1 VRIVRIVLR
10 RRGRLNRAGVGSRF
24 PILAAETGSRPD
36 DRSVG
41 MITHQK
47 GLLGPPS
54 RPASSSSP
62 EAERERLRR
71 ELLQRILDRE
81 MRRQAVRGVPR

>member
-1 VRIVRIVLR
+1 
-10 RRGRLNRAGVGSRF
+10 
-24 PILAAETGSRPD
+24 
-36 DRSVG
+36 

-47 GLLGPPS
+47 GLLGPPARNATTS
-54 RPASSSSP
+54 LP
-62 EAERERLRR
+62 EAAREREQLRR